1 VSNIFRPKG
10 HPRFAHQRIG
20 LNRLI
25 KQRGVGALL
34 FDPGLGKTATT
45 IDYLSVLA
53 LKSSEPVKVLV
64 VCPLAAVDT
73 WVKQMD
79 EYVPDEISFW
89 AEVLSGSLVERAEA
103 LAARGGAMMKSS
115 RPVPKKCQ
123 GDYSQALY
131 WNRSMALS
139 TRPERDPKKGPRLN
153 GSPAIIMEVLNLDTF
168 SRRDQMGSRTM
179 ADVML
184 DAIKRFGP
192 DVMVVDE
199 MHKIKGVGTN
209 VSRLIGRAA
218 PHVPRRIGLT
228 GTVMPAGPL
237 DVFAQWRFLDQF
249 AFGTTTAEGR
259 RKPATFGRF
268 REKYAQMG
276 GWMGKE
282 VVGYQRL
289 DEMQDIMAQLAI
301 VARKEDALDL
311 PETTDVTI
319 PVHLSTAESK
329 AYADMKKDL
338 ATRLTQNVHASTHSR
353 LTQMMRLRQITSGHL
368 PDDTGEMHVVGE
380 SKVNTIRSLVH
391 DTLVGEQRVVIFA
404 LFTQEIRMLEK
415 ALSMKGTEVQVITGG
430 TPMDERMEMR
440 RKFGSATPSRIVMIA
455 QIKTMSLAVNELV
468 TASHAIFASMS
479 QQRDDY
485 IQARDRLNR
494 LGQKNPVTFW
504 HAVAPGTVDEV
515 VLQSHRDR
523 SSLEKAMLEHIQGWE
538 S

>member
-1 VSNIFRPKG
+1 DWSSDVCSS
-10 HPRFAHQRIG
+10 
-20 LNRLI
+20 
-25 KQRGVGALL
+25 AL
-34 FDPGLGKTATT
+34 
-45 IDYLSVLA
+45 
-53 LKSSEPVKVLV
+53 
-64 VCPLAAVDT
+64 
-73 WVKQMD
+73 
-79 EYVPDEISFW
+79 
-89 AEVLSGSLVERAEA
+89 
-103 LAARGGAMMKSS
+103 
-115 RPVPKKCQ
+115 
-123 GDYSQALY
+123 
-131 WNRSMALS
+131 
-139 TRPERDPKKGPRLN
+139 
-153 GSPAIIMEVLNLDTF
+153 
-168 SRRDQMGSRTM
+168 
-179 ADVML
+179 
-184 DAIKRFGP
+184 
-192 DVMVVDE
+192 
-199 MHKIKGVGTN
+199 
-209 VSRLIGRAA
+209 
-218 PHVPRRIGLT
+218 
-228 GTVMPAGPL
+228 
-237 DVFAQWRFLDQF
+237 
-249 AFGTTTAEGR
+249 
-259 RKPATFGRF
+259 
-268 REKYAQMG
+268 G
-276 GWMGKE
+276 GWMGEE

-523 SSLEKAMLEHIQGWE
+523 SSLEKAML
-538 S
+538 